1 MLYSVALAAC
11 WAGYGRAE
19 TVTWTIDSSQSW
31 VRMSLPDQLID
42 IGDVSIFAGLRGA
55 QPIFDVDGDPPNP
68 DVVPWTDD
76 RGARA
81 PIGGTMTTEY
91 VEGSS
96 IQFNQANNNGA
107 ILETGKWIPNRNRWN
122 TALNPDDFDY
132 HRPQDPDP
140 NGGFPAGFALELTLA
155 GSLRVGHVTLYNI
168 GLYADGNLTL
178 SGTGPWTQS
187 GGTLQTGGAA
197 GSILDF
203 WAQILTTSSRTV
215 GNPSDPDIADQG
227 SSIGPNSGGLTIEN
241 TGGQNRRMTIN
252 LNVPFTL
259 YISGIQLVGTTY
271 VGQIVA
277 NATLPSPA
285 PTLVNARPLHN
296 AYVGADKVD
305 TGVSLIQRG
314 AAPQQAQLTNII
326 SSTQG
331 INGVVLDF
339 DNLAALGD
347 ITLEYKM
354 SPQNV
359 FATPVASWTDVP
371 PAPTATLLPDA
382 GQAGSDRVRLTWPNG
397 TITDRYLC
405 IRVIVGGNT
414 IAELYLGHLRG
425 EMTGASGGKF
435 TVLVGDILAVRT
447 DLTQAK
453 TASGRTDV
461 DKSGTVLVQ
470 DILDTRSNLAKE
482 LSQVT
487 IPANP

>member
-1 MLYSVALAAC
+1 MAV
-11 WAGYGRAE
+11 
-19 TVTWTIDSSQSW
+19 
-31 VRMSLPDQLID
+31 PDQLID
-42 IGDVSIFAGLRGA
+42 IGDTDIFAGIRGA
-55 QPIFDVDGDPPNP
+55 QPIFDVTAAFGNPP
-68 DVVPWTDD
+68 VVDWTDD

-81 PIGGTMTTEY
+81 PLGGTLSTNY
-91 VEGSS
+91 IEGTS
-96 IQFNQANNNGA
+96 IQFIQANHVA
-107 ILETGKWIPNRNRWN
+107 SILETGKWIPNRNKWN
-122 TALNPDDFDY
+122 TALDPDNFDF
-132 HRPQDPDP
+132 HKPEDPDP
-140 NGGFPAGFALELTLA
+140 NGGFPAAFATELTLA
-155 GSLRVGHVTLYNI
+155 GALRVGHVTLYNFGI
-168 GLYADGNLTL
+168 MCDGTAAL
-178 SGTGPWTQS
+178 SGSGPWTQS
-187 GGTLQTGGAA
+187 GGTLQVGGAN
-197 GSILDF
+197 GGILDF
-203 WAQILTTSSRTV
+203 WAQILTGSAREI
-215 GNPSDPDIADQG
+215 GNPNAG
-227 SSIGPNSGGLTIEN
+227 NVAARGGAFGPNAGSMTIVN
-241 TGGQNRRMTIN
+241 TGGLNRRLTMN
-252 LNVPFTL
+252 LNVPFDL
-259 YISGIQLVGTTY
+259 YISGLKLVGTTF
-271 VGQIVA
+271 VGQLVA

-285 PTLVNARPLHN
+285 PALVNARPLHN
-296 AYVGADKVD
+296 AFAGVDKVA
-305 TGVSLIQRG
+305 TGVSLFQRSG
-314 AAPQQAQLTNII
+314 APQQAQLTNII

-339 DNLAALGD
+339 DNLANLGD

-359 FATPVASWTDVP
+359 FATPVASWADVP

-482 LSQVT
+482 LTQVT